1 MSKNNFND
9 KNFIIGRLSMNARGF
24 GFVTPEIQESE
35 EDTDIFIHAGKM
47 ATALHGDRVRI
58 KITPPRNYY
67 EAHIRGKREGEIIQV
82 IERVNKQIIGTYK
95 VINFN
100 HVVVADDV
108 RLPQMIKV
116 QNHKDFSEL
125 KPGMKVVL
133 EITSYSTPLSGIITE
148 ILGKEREPGVDIL
161 AIIRR
166 YGVTPE
172 FPKEVL
178 DVAAKIETTPSKDEI
193 ASRIGRRKLK
203 IVTIDGADAKDLD
216 DGVYAKQ
223 YADGSYFLGVYI
235 ADVSYYVEENSP
247 LDVEAFERGTSI
259 YPVDRVVPM
268 LPTELSNGIC
278 SLNAGVDRLAMA
290 CEMVLDQTGKVKYY
304 EIFPTTIH
312 VYKRLTYTAVNKFFE
327 GDKSQVK
334 NLKEIAPMLETLKK
348 ICELRKKIRFDRGAI
363 DFDQTEIKIKLDD
376 KGRPIDLIKRERN
389 LAESIIE
396 ECMLV
401 ANESVAKYMFDLKKP
416 FIYRVHGQPE
426 SEKIDKFNLLLAN
439 FGLHINKHS
448 DDSIKPVD
456 IQKILEQVKGKREE
470 TIINTIAL
478 RSMQQARYSA
488 EQGDHFGLAAEF
500 YTHFTSPIRRYPDLI
515 VHRLLHELFDDDPK
529 KSLPRN
535 ARKKFNKK
543 RNANLKQLL
552 PHIAKQSSDRERR
565 AVDIEREATD
575 LKAVEYMKKFVGK
588 YFNGVIV
595 SVTRFGFFVEI
606 DKGVDGLVRITSL
619 VDDDYNFVED
629 QYALIGEFKGKSF
642 KIGDEV
648 RVKLVEANV
657 ALRQLTFIL
666 VDKKLE
672 PENIIV

>member
-1 MSKNNFND
+1 
-9 KNFIIGRLSMNARGF
+9 MNARGF

-35 EDTDIFIHAGKM
+35 EDTDVFIHAGKM

-108 RLPQMIKV
+108 RLPQMIRV
-116 QNHKDFSEL
+116 QNYKDFSEL